1 MASFKQIL
9 ILLSIWILAF
19 GCGDGSAA
27 KRRGFVPE
35 PGDLLLQDLDCGA
48 MCEAIERVTT
58 GYKGANFS
66 HVGIAARNDA
76 GEVVV
81 IESVSAGVKITDLLD
96 FLARSSDAA
105 GRPKAAVGRL
115 KKRYRDLAFPA
126 VEQALSLKGKPYDKV
141 FAIDN
146 DAYYCSELV
155 YEAFMRAN
163 DGKPVFK
170 LKPMTFK
177 DPDTGHVFSV
187 WQEYYSKLGVSVPEG
202 RPGINPGG
210 ISRSPALRIVH
221 SYGLISR
228 RPVKRLSPD

>member
-9 ILLSIWILAF
+9 ILFSIGVLAL
-19 GCGDGSAA
+19 GCGGGSAA
-27 KRRGFVPE
+27 QRRGFVPE

-48 MCEAIERVTT
+48 MCDAIEKVTT
-58 GYKGANFS
+58 GHKRANFS

-81 IESVSAGVKITDLLD
+81 IESVSAGVKITALQD
-96 FLARSSDAA
+96 FLARSLDAA

-115 KKRYRDLAFPA
+115 KKRYRDLVAPA
-126 VEQALSLKGKPYDKV
+126 IEQALSLKGKPYDKV

-170 LKPMTFK
+170 LKPMTFN
-177 DPDTGHVFSV
+177 DPDTGTTLSAWENYFS
-187 WQEYYSKLGVSVPEG
+187 ELGVPIPEG
-202 RPGINPGG
+202 RLGINPGG
-210 ISRSPALRIVH
+210 ISRSPVLTMVH
-221 SYGLISR
+221 KYVASSR
-228 RPVKRLSPD
+228 SCLKHN